1 MNKVQCLWEAKAQLG
16 EGARYDAERD
26 AIWWVDILGQKIFCL
41 DLQSGEKRT
50 WETPETVGC
59 TYPRQNGDVL
69 ALFRHSI
76 VKLDQATG
84 DFETLVTF
92 ADEPAQNRF
101 NDGMIGPDGRLWAC
115 SMDFDFQEPT
125 GKLYH
130 LGSDLTPVEADEGY
144 IVANGPAFSPDGT
157 KLYINETMKGEIF
170 VCDLDPSSG
179 RLSNKTLFAQ
189 LPEGDGLPDGI
200 CVDSDGGLWVAVVT
214 GGKVR
219 RYLPNGEIDA
229 EIDVPSPTVT
239 SVGFGGRENRTLF
252 ITTGTILMD
261 DETLARHPL
270 SGSLFCVD
278 VPQRGLETPAF
289 NE

>member
-1 MNKVQCLWEAKAQLG
+1 MSEVRCLWEAKAQLG
-16 EGARYDAERD
+16 EGARYDPDRD

-41 DLQSGEKRT
+41 DLQSGEK
-50 WETPETVGC
+50 WIWNTPETVGC
-59 TYPRQNGDVL
+59 TYQRQNGDVL

-76 VKLDQATG
+76 VRLDEAADT
-84 DFETLVTF
+84 FETLVAF
-92 ADEPAQNRF
+92 PDEPAQNRF
-101 NDGMIGPDGRLWAC
+101 NDGMVGPDGRLWAC

-130 LGSDLTPVEADEGY
+130 LGHDLRPVEADDGY

-179 RLSNKTLFAQ
+179 KLSGKRLFAK
-189 LPEGDGLPDGI
+189 LAEGEGLPDGI

-214 GGKVR
+214 GGRVR
-219 RYLPNGEIDA
+219 RYLPNGEIDI

-239 SVGFGGRENRTLF
+239 SVGFGGQDNKTLF

-261 DETLARHPL
+261 EETLARHPL

-278 VPQRGLETPAF
+278 VPHQGLDVPAF
-289 NE
+289 AG

>member
-1 MNKVQCLWEAKAQLG
+1 MSEVQCLWEAKAQLG
-16 EGARYDAERD
+16 EGARYDPERD

-50 WETPETVGC
+50 WHTPETVGC
-59 TYPRQNGDVL
+59 TYPRRNGDVL

-76 VKLDQATG
+76 VRLDQTTG
-84 DFETLVTF
+84 AFETLVTF
-92 ADEPAQNRF
+92 DGEPAQNRF
-101 NDGMIGPDGRLWAC
+101 NDGMVGPDGRLWAC

-130 LGSDLTPVEADEGY
+130 LGDDLKPVEVDDGY

-157 KLYINETMKGEIF
+157 KLYINETMKGDIF
-170 VCDLDPSSG
+170 VCDLEPSSG
-179 RLSNKTLFAQ
+179 LFSNKRLFAE
-189 LPEGDGLPDGI
+189 LAEGEGLPDGI
-200 CVDSDGGLWVAVVT
+200 CVDSEGGLWVAVVT
-214 GGKVR
+214 GGRVR
-219 RYLPNGEIDA
+219 RYLPTGEIDT
-229 EIDVPSPTVT
+229 EIEVPSPTVT
-239 SVGFGGRENRTLF
+239 SVGFGGPDNRTLF

-278 VPQRGLETPAF
+278 VPQQGLEMSAF
-289 NE
+289 AG

>member
-1 MNKVQCLWEAKAQLG
+1 MGDVRCLWEARAELG
-16 EGARYDAERD
+16 EGVRYDADND
-26 AIWWVDILGQKIFCL
+26 AVWWVDILGQKVFRL

-50 WETPETVGC
+50 WPAPETVGC
-59 TYPRQNGDVL
+59 TYQRANGDVL
-69 ALFRHSI
+69 ALLRHSI
-76 VKLDQATG
+76 ARLDQQTG
-84 DFETLVTF
+84 AFETVISF
-92 ADEPAQNRF
+92 PGEPAQNRF

-130 LGSDLTPVEADEGY
+130 LGGDLEPVEVDDGY
-144 IVANGPAFSPDGT
+144 IVANGPAFSPDGS

-170 VCDLDPSSG
+170 VADLDPATG
-179 RLSNKTLFAQ
+179 RLSGKRLFAQ
-189 LPEGDGLPDGI
+189 IPEGEGLPDGI
-200 CVDSDGGLWVAVVT
+200 CVDTEGGLWVAVVT

-219 RYLPNGEIDA
+219 RYLPSGEIDT
-229 EIDVPSPTVT
+229 EIEMPSPTVT
-239 SVGFGGRENRTLF
+239 SVGFGGRDNRTLF

-278 VPQRGLETPAF
+278 VPQQGLEMPAF
-289 NE
+289 AG